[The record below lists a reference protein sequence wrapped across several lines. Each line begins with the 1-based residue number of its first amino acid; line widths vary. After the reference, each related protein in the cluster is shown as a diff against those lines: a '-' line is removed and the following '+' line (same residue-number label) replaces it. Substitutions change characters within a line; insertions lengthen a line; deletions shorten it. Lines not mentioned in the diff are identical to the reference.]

1 MDITHWNQGF
11 FKVVIK
17 NIFALSS
24 DKAWKHVTNITI
36 DGQDKQILT
45 IFFTKTPPYF
55 WRKQNLHIHVKIASW
70 FFGDSRKH

>member
-17 NIFALSS
+17 NTFALSS

-36 DGQDKQILT
+36 DGQDKQNLM
-45 IFFTKTPPYF
+45 IFFTRIPHSF
-55 WRKQNLHIHVKIASW
+55 AVNKIYI
-70 FFGDSRKH
+70 FM